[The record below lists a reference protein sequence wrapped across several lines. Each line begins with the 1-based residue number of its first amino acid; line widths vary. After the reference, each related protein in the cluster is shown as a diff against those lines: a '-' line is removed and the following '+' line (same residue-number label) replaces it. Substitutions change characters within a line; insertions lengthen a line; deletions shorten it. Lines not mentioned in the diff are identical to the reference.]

1 MNFNNQIN
9 YIIERCYSR
18 LNCIKILSQKNFKLT
33 KDTLVQIY
41 IALVR
46 SVMEYSSIIIS
57 RLSNKNYKRLQ
68 AIQNS
73 ALRAI
78 FKIPYK
84 TCSNEIR
91 TISGVKVLSERF
103 SDLNKNY
110 FINSFINN
118 NPLISSLYEEY
129 LLFSEARYLKY
140 KSLFC
145 EHKDIL
151 NTYYSLV
158 WTIYSNYSKY
168 N

>member
-33 KDTLVQIY
+33 EDTLVQIY

-46 SVMEYSSIIIS
+46 SVMEYSSIIFS

-78 FKIPYK
+78 FKIYICK
-84 TCSNEIR
+84 LVNGIYQR
-91 TISGVKVLSERF
+91 WDRK
-103 SDLNKNY
+103 
-110 FINSFINN
+110 
-118 NPLISSLYEEY
+118 
-129 LLFSEARYLKY
+129 LLF
-140 KSLFC
+140 
-145 EHKDIL
+145 
-151 NTYYSLV
+151 
-158 WTIYSNYSKY
+158 
-168 N
+168 